1 MGVITFDGISSSS
14 IGVTVEGYSSAPMAE
29 KSVERVSVP
38 GRNGNLI
45 INNGSFLSYTQKY
58 KMHWRRSNEARTSV
72 VNWLYRDG
80 YRKFVDS
87 NDPNHFRMANFV
99 GGTEID
105 NRMDVLDRAVFEFDF
120 KPQRFLTSGDLNIS
134 RIVTEPNTEVA
145 LVNPTGFDAKPIIFV
160 NRQSI
165 AHTVTVHVN
174 DQQFT
179 ILPGDYTSFYIDCD
193 SHNVYYQNSNR
204 NSKFI
209 GDFPTLKSGNNT
221 ISFEGSSGNNAYI
234 SIRPRWWEL

>member
-1 MGVITFDGISSSS
+1 MGVITFDGISSSG

-45 INNGSFLSYTQKY
+45 IDNGSFLGYKQKY

-99 GGTEID
+99 GGVEVD
-105 NRMDVLDRAVFEFDF
+105 NRMDVLDRAEFEFHF
-120 KPQRFLTSGDLNIS
+120 KPQRFLNSGETAIS
-134 RIVTEPNTEVA
+134 VTNGRTISNPSKFDSLPEIT
-145 LVNPTGFDAKPIIFV
+145 VNGARSGAKLTVNGYVITFTG
-160 NRQSI
+160 N
-165 AHTVTVHVN
+165 
-174 DQQFT
+174 FT
-179 ILPGDYTSFYIDCD
+179 GTIDCENGNAVQGTTPANNLI
-193 SHNVYYQNSNR
+193 SCS
-204 NSKFI
+204 
-209 GDFPTLKSGNNT
+209 DFPKLKTGNNT
-221 ISFEGSSGNNAYI
+221 VSWTGTITSV
-234 SIRPRWWEL
+234 SIKGRWWEL